1 MRYRCVFFC
10 SFSYSAAVVQCFH
23 SAQPHFAGLQSPH
36 SSPRSPPPPQTSCAS
51 RMVDNNSSSGGR
63 QGDSVVASRS
73 PPFPGESGISLQDIS
88 SLLSGGHYLPPGF
101 SASMHGVTHSGG
113 LVVQTRHGGEH
124 HSQPPHHPHHGPQG
138 TMRHSSSSPPS
149 SSSEAQAVLIRPP
162 QQLSRPASSSHDDL
176 GLISA
181 SDLSRNDLSL
191 LSQRDLHWSEQLS
204 QQDGRGGEHEVG
216 RGGDGQRQ
224 QNCGSDRGLE
234 LRDLDVGLQAG
245 LLMVNGGVV
254 VGGHRPEVMGA
265 TVAGESCDLHH
276 VPCGGEVR
284 QAQ

>member
-1 MRYRCVFFC
+1 
-10 SFSYSAAVVQCFH
+10 
-23 SAQPHFAGLQSPH
+23 
-36 SSPRSPPPPQTSCAS
+36 
-51 RMVDNNSSSGGR
+51 MVDNNGSSGGR

-124 HSQPPHHPHHGPQG
+124 HSQPQPPHHPHHGPQG
-138 TMRHSSSSPPS
+138 TMRHSSSSLPS

-162 QQLSRPASSSHDDL
+162 QQLSRPASSSHNDL

-181 SDLSRNDLSL
+181 SDLSCNDLSL
-191 LSQRDLHWSEQLS
+191 LSQQDLHWSEQLS
-204 QQDGRGGEHEVG
+204 QRDDRGGEREVG
-216 RGGDGQRQ
+216 RGGDGRRQ

-234 LRDLDVGLQAG
+234 LSDLDVGLQAG

-254 VGGHRPEVMGA
+254 VGGRGPEVMGA
-265 TVAGESCDLHH
+265 SVAGESIDLHH
-276 VPCGGEVR
+276 IPCGGGV
-284 QAQ
+284 QHVQ